1 VIITVAS
8 FKGGVGKTTTALHL
22 AAFFAERSP
31 AVLLVDGD
39 PNQSSLQWSKRG
51 QLPFQ
56 VCSLMAAPKLAA
68 KAEHVIIDTAG
79 NPDQADL
86 EDFSQGSD
94 LVVFPTTATAMAID
108 ALLNMVASLQG
119 LDAYGVVL
127 TMVDSRKKGT
137 AEAARGALKEM
148 GLPVFQ
154 QMIRRLTAFEKA
166 ELEGVPVSQVKD
178 RFSGIAWGEYESLGK
193 EIVDSHG

>member
-1 VIITVAS
+1 
-8 FKGGVGKTTTALHL
+8 
-22 AAFFAERSP
+22 
-31 AVLLVDGD
+31 
-39 PNQSSLQWSKRG
+39 
-51 QLPFQ
+51 
-56 VCSLMAAPKLAA
+56 
-68 KAEHVIIDTAG
+68 
-79 NPDQADL
+79 
-86 EDFSQGSD
+86 
-94 LVVFPTTATAMAID
+94 MAID